1 MIRKHV
7 PVQIYKIQLENIV
20 KLLSKAII
28 VSSLL
33 ITSAYQDAVAWG
45 QTGHRVTGKI
55 AELHLSEQAKTAI
68 QTILDNESLAEVSTY
83 ADEMRSNPSLFWQKV
98 AGPFHY
104 VTVPAGK
111 SYKDVG
117 APEKGDSVTAIN
129 MYTNIL
135 KDPASARENKQ
146 LAIKMI
152 VHIIGDL
159 HQPLHAGN
167 GTDRGGNDVK
177 LEFFWESS
185 NLHRVWDSG
194 LIDRKQLS
202 FTEWTE
208 FLAPKI
214 SDEQLAEWQTTDPLV
229 YIHESTIIRDQIYP
243 DSDELSWQY
252 LYDHTPTMKVR
263 LQQAG
268 VRIAAFFNA
277 LYDK

>member
-1 MIRKHV
+1 M
-7 PVQIYKIQLENIV
+7 
-20 KLLSKAII
+20 KLFINVCIAAA
-28 VSSLL
+28 LL
-33 ITSAYQDAVAWG
+33 ATSAYQHAVAWG
-45 QTGHRVTGKI
+45 QTGHRVTGEI
-55 AELHLSEQAKTAI
+55 AELHLSDNAKTAI
-68 QTILDNESLAEVSTY
+68 RNILNNESLAEVSTY
-83 ADEMRSNPSLFWQKV
+83 ADEMRSNPSQFWQKV

-111 SYKDVG
+111 RYKDVG
-117 APEKGDSVTAIN
+117 APEKGDSVTALK
-129 MYTNIL
+129 MYTEVL
-135 KDPASARENKQ
+135 KNPDSTRQNKQ

-177 LEFFWESS
+177 LTFFWEAS

-202 FTEWTE
+202 FTEWTK

-214 SDEQLAEWQTTDPLV
+214 SDEQLVEWQTTDPLV
-229 YIHESTIIRDQIYP
+229 YIHESTIIRDKIYP
-243 DSDELSWQY
+243 DNDELSWQY
-252 LYDHTPTMKVR
+252 LYDHTPIMKVR

-268 VRIAAFFNA
+268 VRIASYFNK
-277 LYDK
+277 LYDA